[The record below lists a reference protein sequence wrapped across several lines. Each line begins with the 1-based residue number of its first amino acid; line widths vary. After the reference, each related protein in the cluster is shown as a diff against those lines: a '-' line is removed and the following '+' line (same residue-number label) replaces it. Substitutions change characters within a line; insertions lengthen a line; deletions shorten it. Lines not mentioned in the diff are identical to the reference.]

1 MSIAIK
7 FCGLTRP
14 EDVSAAAEAGARY
27 VGFVFFP
34 KSPRNVSLACARDL
48 ALAVPPGIAKVAL
61 TVDAD
66 DAALDALLAEVPL
79 DMLQLHGEES
89 PGRVAEV
96 RARFGLP
103 VMKAVGIAGPDDL
116 AAIDLYSA
124 VADQLL
130 IDAKPP
136 KGADLP
142 GGNGLAFD
150 WRLLADRV
158 SHGLSKRLALS
169 PPPRYDR
176 PGRKGPFRRF
186 RRAVRL
192 RDADAADPRARGEY
206 EHAKTTR
213 ASGPRW
219 TDLWKHYVGRPSPLY
234 FAERLTERLGG
245 AKIYFKRDEL
255 NHTGAHKINNV
266 LGQIILARRMGKTRI
281 IAETGAGQH
290 GVATATVC
298 AKFGLNASSTWARPT
313 SSARRRT
320 CSG

>member
-150 WRLLADRV
+150 WRLLA
-158 SHGLSKRLALS
+158 
-169 PPPRYDR
+169 
-176 PGRKGPFRRF
+176 GRKYWTKPWMLAGGLTPGNVAE
-186 RRAVRL
+186 AVRL
-192 RDADAADPRARGEY
+192 
-206 EHAKTTR
+206 
-213 ASGPRW
+213 
-219 TDLWKHYVGRPSPLY
+219 
-234 FAERLTERLGG
+234 
-245 AKIYFKRDEL
+245 
-255 NHTGAHKINNV
+255 TGARQVDVSSGVESAPGVKDS
-266 LGQIILARRMGKTRI
+266 GRM
-281 IAETGAGQH
+281 AAFASALS
-290 GVATATVC
+290 ATA
-298 AKFGLNASSTWARPT
+298 A
-313 SSARRRT
+313 
-320 CSG
+320 